1 MKKIVLFVL
10 AACAVSVIASAQENP
25 TYTFE
30 KKISADQSPQIKV
43 AGGQIRMAVEMKSVP
58 DAPYQGEAVTE
69 SVMTLADGNRIVK
82 KTATR
87 VYRDSAGR
95 TRKETV
101 GADGQV
107 TSVFI
112 TDPVGKTSYALDPA
126 SQTASRT
133 AVYYTITD
141 QSGEPPAGGT
151 IAHAAVPPGGGAVTV
166 TTASSGA
173 GAATWTTATRA
184 AAGTTQAHEVQKS
197 VVVAAGEGGVF
208 KVVEGFNLAKD
219 LVKEDLGEQTIEG
232 VLAKGTRTTST
243 IPAGTLDNEQPIRI
257 VSEEWFSPE
266 LQVLVLT
273 KHSDPR
279 VGETTYRLVDISRT
293 EPAKSLFELPAG
305 YTIKTPEAGTHMEVI
320 RK

>member
-10 AACAVSVIASAQENP
+10 VACAVSVIASAQENL

-43 AGGQIRMAVEMKSVP
+43 AGSQIQMAFEMKSVP
-58 DAPYQGEAVTE
+58 NAPYQGEAVTE

-112 TDPVGKTSYALDPA
+112 TDPVGKTNYSLDPA
-126 SQTASRT
+126 SQTASRL
-133 AVYYTITD
+133 AVYFITRT
-141 QSGEPPAGGT
+141 SGEPAAAGTT
-151 IAHAAVPPGGGAVTV
+151 IAHAAVPPGGGNVTV
-166 TTASSGA
+166 TTTSSGA
-173 GAATWTTATRA
+173 GAAQT
-184 AAGTTQAHEVQKS
+184 HEIQKS
-197 VVVAAGEGGVF
+197 VVVTAGEGGVF
-208 KVVEGFNLAKD
+208 KIVEGVNLAMD

-257 VSEEWFSPE
+257 VSEEWFSSE
-266 LQVLVLT
+266 LQVLVMT

-279 VGETTYRLVDISRT
+279 VGETTYRLVHLTRT
-293 EPAKSLFELPAG
+293 EPDKSLFALPAD
-305 YTIKTPEAGTHMEVI
+305 YTLKAPDAGTTHIETI

>member
-10 AACAVSVIASAQENP
+10 AACAVSVIASAQENL

-43 AGGQIRMAVEMKSVP
+43 AGSQIQMAFEMKSVP
-58 DAPYQGEAVTE
+58 NAPYQGEAVTE

-112 TDPVGKTSYALDPA
+112 TDPVGKTNYSLDPA
-126 SQTASRT
+126 SQTASRL
-133 AVYYTITD
+133 AVYFITHT
-141 QSGEPPAGGT
+141 SGEPAAAGAT
-151 IAHAAVPPGGGAVTV
+151 IAHAAVPPGGGNVTV
-166 TTASSGA
+166 TTSSGA
-173 GAATWTTATRA
+173 GAAQT
-184 AAGTTQAHEVQKS
+184 HEIQKS
-197 VVVAAGEGGVF
+197 VVVTAGEGGVF

-257 VSEEWFSPE
+257 VSEEWFSSE
-266 LQVLVLT
+266 LQVLVMT

-279 VGETTYRLVDISRT
+279 VGETTYRLVHLTRT
-293 EPAKSLFELPAG
+293 EPDKSLFELPAG
-305 YTIKTPEAGTHMEVI
+305 YTVKTPEGGMHMEVI
-320 RK
+320 KK

>member
-10 AACAVSVIASAQENP
+10 AACAVSVIASAQENL

-30 KKISADQSPQIKV
+30 KKISADQSPQVRV
-43 AGGQIRMAVEMKSVP
+43 AGSQITMAFEMKSVP
-58 DAPYQGEAVTE
+58 NAPYQGEAVTE

-101 GADGQV
+101 GPDGQV

-112 TDPVGKTSYALDPA
+112 TDPVGKTNYTLDPA
-126 SQTASRT
+126 SQTASRM
-133 AVYYTITD
+133 AVYYFTHT
-141 QSGEPPAGGT
+141 SSEPAATGGTTAHAAVHPAGGT
-151 IAHAAVPPGGGAVTV
+151 VAVT
-166 TTASSGA
+166 TSSGA
-173 GAATWTTATRA
+173 GGATWTAAT
-184 AAGTTQAHEVQKS
+184 GTTTSMTQGREIEKS
-197 VVVAAGEGGVF
+197 IVVTAGQGGAV

-219 LVKEDLGEQTIEG
+219 VVKEELGEQTIEG
-232 VLAKGTRTTST
+232 ILATGTRTTST
-243 IPAGTLDNEQPIRI
+243 IAAGVLDNEQPIRI

-266 LQVLVLT
+266 LQVLVMT

-279 VGETTYRLVDISRT
+279 VGETTYRLVNVSRT

-305 YTIKTPEAGTHMEVI
+305 YTIKASEPLTHTEVI
-320 RK
+320 KK

>member
-1 MKKIVLFVL
+1 MKKIVLFAL
-10 AACAVSVIASAQENP
+10 MACAVSVIASAQENL

-43 AGGQIRMAVEMKSVP
+43 AGSQIQMAFEMKSVP
-58 DAPYQGEAVTE
+58 NAPYQGEAVTE

-87 VYRDSAGR
+87 VYRDSLGR

-112 TDPVGKTSYALDPA
+112 TDPVGKTNYSLDPA
-126 SQTASRT
+126 SQTASRL
-133 AVYYTITD
+133 AVYFFTHT
-141 QSGEPPAGGT
+141 SGEPAVAGGT
-151 IAHAAVPPGGGAVTV
+151 IAHAGVPPGGGTVTV
-166 TTASSGA
+166 STSSGA
-173 GAATWTTATRA
+173 GAATWTAATGTAT
-184 AAGTTQAHEVQKS
+184 GTTQAREVQKS
-197 VVVAAGEGGVF
+197 VIVTAGEGGVF
-208 KVVEGFNLAKD
+208 KIVEGVNLAMD

-232 VLAKGTRTTST
+232 VLAKGTRTTTT
-243 IPAGTLDNEQPIRI
+243 IPAGALDNEQPIRI
-257 VSEEWFSPE
+257 VSEEWISSD
-266 LQVLVLT
+266 LQVLVMT

-279 VGETTYRLVDISRT
+279 VGETTYRLLHILRT
-293 EPAKSLFELPAG
+293 EPDKSLFELPAG
-305 YTIKTPEAGTHMEVI
+305 YTIRTPEAGTTHIETI

>member
-10 AACAVSVIASAQENP
+10 IACAASVIASAQENL

-43 AGGQIRMAVEMKSVP
+43 AGSQIQMAFEMKSVP
-58 DAPYQGEAVTE
+58 NAPYQGEAVTE

-112 TDPVGKTSYALDPA
+112 TDPVGKTNYALDPA

-133 AVYYTITD
+133 AVYYFTHV
-141 QSGEPPAGGT
+141 SGGEPPTVATITHAAAAGSGT
-151 IAHAAVPPGGGAVTV
+151 ITV
-166 TTASSGA
+166 STSSGA
-173 GAATWTTATRA
+173 GAGTWT
-184 AAGTTQAHEVQKS
+184 AGTSATVDAARAQELQKT
-197 VVVAAGEGGVF
+197 VVMTAGQGGVF
-208 KVVEGFNLAKD
+208 RVVDGVNLAKGD
-219 LVKEDLGEQTIEG
+219 VVKEDLGEQTIEG
-232 VLAKGTRTTST
+232 VLAKGTRTTTT
-243 IPAGTLDNEQPIRI
+243 IPAGALDNEQPIRI
-257 VSEEWFSPE
+257 VSEEWISSE
-266 LQVLVLT
+266 LQVLVMT

-279 VGETTYRLVDISRT
+279 VGETTYRLVHLTRT
-293 EPAKSLFELPAG
+293 EPDKSLFELPAG
-305 YTIKTPEAGTHMEVI
+305 YTIRTPEAGTTHIETI

>member
-10 AACAVSVIASAQENP
+10 MACAVSVIASAQGTL
-25 TYTFE
+25 TYTVE
-30 KKISADQSPQIKV
+30 SKVSADQSPQVKV
-43 AGGQIRMAVEMKSVP
+43 GGTQLTMAFEMKAVP
-58 DAPYQGEAVTE
+58 NAPYQGEAVTE

-101 GADGQV
+101 GPDGQV

-112 TDPVGKTSYALDPA
+112 TDPVGKTNYTLDPA
-126 SQTASRT
+126 SQTASRL
-133 AVYYTITD
+133 AVYFITHT
-141 QSGEPPAGGT
+141 SGEPPAGGT

-166 TTASSGA
+166 TTSSGA
-173 GAATWTTATRA
+173 GGATWTATTGA
-184 AAGTTQAHEVQKS
+184 AVGTTQAHEIQKS
-197 VVVAAGEGGVF
+197 VIVTAGEGGVM

-219 LVKEDLGEQTIEG
+219 VVKEELGEQTIEG

-257 VSEEWFSPE
+257 VSEEWFSSE
-266 LQVLVLT
+266 LQVLVMT

-279 VGETTYRLVDISRT
+279 VGETTYRLVHIVRT
-293 EPAKSLFELPAG
+293 EPDKSLFELPAG
-305 YTIKTPEAGTHMEVI
+305 YTIKTPEAGTQNVII